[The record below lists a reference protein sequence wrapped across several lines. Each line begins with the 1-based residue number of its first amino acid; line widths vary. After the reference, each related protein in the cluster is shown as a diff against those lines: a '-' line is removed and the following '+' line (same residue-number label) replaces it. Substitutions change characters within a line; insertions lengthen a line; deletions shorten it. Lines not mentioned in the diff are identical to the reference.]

1 MLSKVLKYDLKF
13 VYKVLLVFYSLV
25 IFFAILTRLC
35 FSFENSFI
43 LNILANIFSG
53 FTISFMFS
61 ILINNLMRLWAR
73 FIKNCYSDES
83 YLTHTLPIN
92 KKTIYAS
99 KFITSIVTMLT
110 SILVILLSIFIAYY
124 SKENMLVLKEALN
137 IIATMYESSVIGYI
151 LIVFFVFFLEMV
163 FAVQAGYFGIIVG
176 HNSNNNKMVK
186 TIIYGFLIY
195 LFTNALIVL
204 GLFVGGLFNK
214 NLMNLFK
221 TIDVINI
228 GLIKNIMYVAI
239 VVYLLIIIIFYVVNI
254 RIFKKGVNV
263 D

>member
-99 KFITSIVTMLT
+99 KFSFCKSFIIFSTSIG
-110 SILVILLSIFIAYY
+110 ILILLTAFLCPPNIFFGARINFYYIA
-124 SKENMLVLKEALN
+124 N
-137 IIATMYESSVIGYI
+137 IYKQWNIY
-151 LIVFFVFFLEMV
+151 FC
-163 FAVQAGYFGIIVG
+163 AGFQCCR
-176 HNSNNNKMVK
+176 
-186 TIIYGFLIY
+186 L
-195 LFTNALIVL
+195 
-204 GLFVGGLFNK
+204 
-214 NLMNLFK
+214 
-221 TIDVINI
+221 
-228 GLIKNIMYVAI
+228 
-239 VVYLLIIIIFYVVNI
+239 
-254 RIFKKGVNV
+254 
-263 D
+263 

>member
-13 VYKVLLVFYSLV
+13 VYKVLIVFYFLV
-25 IFFAILTRLC
+25 IFFAILTRLF
-35 FSFENSFI
+35 FSFEDSFI
-43 LNILANIFSG
+43 LNVLAKIFSG

-83 YLTHTLPIN
+83 YLTHTLPVS
-92 KKTIYAS
+92 KKCIYAS

-110 SILVILLSIFIAYY
+110 SVLIILLSIFIAYY
-124 SKENMLVLKEALN
+124 SKENMLALKSALN
-137 IIATMYESSVIGYI
+137 IIATMYESSVIGLI

-163 FAVQAGYFGIIVG
+163 FAVQSGYFGIIVG
-176 HNSNNNKMVK
+176 HNSNNNKMAK

-195 LFTNALIVL
+195 LFTNALIIL
-204 GLFVGGLFNK
+204 GLFIGGLFNS

-221 TIDVINI
+221 TIDVVNI
-228 GLIKNIMYVAI
+228 RLIKNIMYGAM
-239 VVYLLIIIIFYVVNI
+239 VVYLLIIVIFYIVNI
-254 RIFKKGVNV
+254 SIFKKGVNV